1 MMTHLCR
8 FITACCI
15 ILAVCSQTSAVSAAS
30 GGLKIIYT
38 ANTFGTIRPCP
49 T

>member
-1 MMTHLCR
+1 MMKIFCR
-8 FITACCI
+8 VIFSCCI
-15 ILAVCSQTSAVSAAS
+15 LLAFCSQTSAARAGSA
-30 GGLKIIYT
+30 GLKIIYT

>member
-1 MMTHLCR
+1 MMANICK
-8 FITACCI
+8 FMAACCI
-15 ILAVCSQTSAVSAAS
+15 ILAVCSQSSAVSAAS

-38 ANTFGTIRPCP
+38 ANTFGTVRPCP